1 MHAIPAVALAVVLGA
16 SLAHAASREIVAGP
30 DSDYSLSIEKVA
42 EYSFE
47 KDGCGGIAWSGRAG
61 VFYVLRD
68 HAGDGKSKVY
78 PVSFAINPAT
88 GAIVEHPIGTEF
100 TPGSLGDAEDVA
112 LDPRTGAL
120 WISDEASPTIAE
132 YGLDGVATGRTAPVP
147 AVQRNYKRSNLSLEA
162 LTVSPDGLTMWT
174 ANEQALTCDGD
185 SSSGNSTVSTAVRL
199 TRFTRESAEADWESA
214 GEWAY
219 LCDPCSSVLISQLA
233 QFSQCGL
240 SGLCALP
247 DGSLLTLERE
257 VSTTTFGRCRVYRI
271 TTAALA
277 AATEVSE
284 IAALTETDAYEA
296 VSKGSA
302 LLEFRGGGLEQIIV
316 YEGIALG
323 PILGDGTRAVFLVS
337 DGGETKEKTVY
348 GMTFRAVTVP
358 RLCALK
364 LTGLPDEGGPT
375 VPPFLDWPADPDTQ
389 ITALEVGERERRAL
403 RRRGRERDGLR
414 RIGQPG
420 HRSHDGVPARLRR
433 RRPGREEGRVPLHGV
448 HARDGAVHRRL
459 RPQRQRDGP
468 RRGRPR
474 RRVGARHGRAPLL
487 PGDPDPL
494 IRGAR
499 TEASRRARFG
509 GLAEIYPISPGD
521 SLSAERPGRVECR
534 LVGRRPRHR
543 GTDPAATTQATRG
556 TR

>member
-68 HAGDGKSKVY
+68 HAGDNKSKVY
-78 PVSFAINPAT
+78 PVSFAINPAS
-88 GAIVEHPIGTEF
+88 GAIAAQSIGAEF
-100 TPGSLGDAEDVA
+100 TPGTLTDAEGIA
-112 LDPRTGAL
+112 LDPQTGAL

-358 RLCALK
+358 RLCALT

-375 VPPFLDWPADPDTQ
+375 VPPFLDWPEDPDAQ
-389 ITALEVGERERRAL
+389 ITDAMRPIDLGLVAGGFAESATTTAEL
-403 RRRGRERDGLR
+403 RRLSKWASANGVRYAGADVNAMAFDESGNPDTDLTTAYLLGCGVGDLDARKAAFRFTEFTPGTVPSIDASGLN
-414 RIGQPG
+414 GSVTVLGADDLGGAWAPATAE
-420 HRSHDGVPARLRR
+420 HR
-433 RRPGREEGRVPLHGV
+433 
-448 HARDGAVHRRL
+448 
-459 RPQRQRDGP
+459 
-468 RRGRPR
+468 
-474 RRVGARHGRAPLL
+474 
-487 PGDPDPL
+487 
-494 IRGAR
+494 
-499 TEASRRARFG
+499 FF
-509 GLAEIYPISPGD
+509 
-521 SLSAERPGRVECR
+521 
-534 LVGRRPRHR
+534 
-543 GTDPAATTQATRG
+543 QAILTR
-556 TR
+556 